1 MDGWRR
7 GVPIHSHMTLLI
19 PQVGSV
25 SGSLLHTTRAEPR
38 GPRDDGVLLR
48 LCARLLPAAP
58 GGTERRNEKN
68 RHTDIL
74 IRINKKLNI
83 IHSFSSRVTSSACG
97 VLTLSTPERTEKAHR
112 WRINF
117 TPEQNKKMRHS
128 DSPGNYFHRSSFPAP
143 LQSDLSKTLVRSYQ
157 RSYTYAYSL
166 HVYT

>member
-74 IRINKKLNI
+74 IRINKVKSRT
-83 IHSFSSRVTSSACG
+83 HSPPELPRVPAVS
-97 VLTLSTPERTEKAHR
+97 LLSPHLRDNRESTQVE
-112 WRINF
+112 
-117 TPEQNKKMRHS
+117 
-128 DSPGNYFHRSSFPAP
+128 D
-143 LQSDLSKTLVRSYQ
+143 
-157 RSYTYAYSL
+157 
-166 HVYT
+166 